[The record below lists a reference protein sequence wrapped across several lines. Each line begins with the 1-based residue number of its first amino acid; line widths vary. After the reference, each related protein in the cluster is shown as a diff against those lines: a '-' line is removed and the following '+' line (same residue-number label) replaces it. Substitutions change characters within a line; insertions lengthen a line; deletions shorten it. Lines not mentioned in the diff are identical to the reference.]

1 MFYGSQKDQSF
12 YFHVGTKQHRD
23 KYKRSEFAR
32 SLFFQYKK
40 KKKTTTPFFRG
51 NVTKLLNWSRQ
62 RL

>member
-40 KKKTTTPFFRG
+40 KKNNNAFLSWKF
-51 NVTKLLNWSRQ
+51 NEKIKLE
-62 RL
+62 